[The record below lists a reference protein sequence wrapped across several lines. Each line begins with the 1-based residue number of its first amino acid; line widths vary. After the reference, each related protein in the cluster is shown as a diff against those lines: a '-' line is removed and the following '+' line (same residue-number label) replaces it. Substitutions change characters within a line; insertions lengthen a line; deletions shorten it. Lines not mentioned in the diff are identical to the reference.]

1 MTTTIAKRLNGNPSV
16 NFENV
21 VDNIFQNSFRHFFD
35 GDLFAGNVS
44 VNKVPVNIAE
54 TDQAYRLDVIAPG
67 LNKKDFSIQLHDNML
82 TVSYNRNEQTETKN
96 EWIRNEYSLDSFSRT
111 FTLDET
117 VDTNQVEATYE
128 NGVLRIELAK
138 NEKAK
143 RISRSIV
150 IK

>member
-1 MTTTIAKRLNGNPSV
+1 MTTTIAKKLNGNPSV
-16 NFENV
+16 NFGNV
-21 VDNIFQNSFRHFFD
+21 VDNIFQNSLRHFFD
-35 GDLFAGNVS
+35 GDSFPGNTS
-44 VNKVPVNIAE
+44 LNKVPVNIAE

-67 LNKKDFSIQLHDNML
+67 LEKKNFVVQLHDNML
-82 TVSYNRNEQTETKN
+82 TVSYNRSEQTEKKD

-117 VDTNQVEATYE
+117 VDTNHVEATYE
-128 NGVLRIELAK
+128 NGILRIELAK

-143 RISRSIV
+143 RISRNIV